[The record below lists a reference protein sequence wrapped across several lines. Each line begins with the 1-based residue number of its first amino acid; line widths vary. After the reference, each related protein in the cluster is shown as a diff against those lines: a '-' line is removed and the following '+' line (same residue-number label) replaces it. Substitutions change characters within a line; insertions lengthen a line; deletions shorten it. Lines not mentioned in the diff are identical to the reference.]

1 MSIISPKSSLS
12 LRRQSAEAKATA
24 YTTLEFSSAAWGP
37 HLANDVHQL
46 DCVQCRTARFVMMND
61 YRRTTSATSLLNQ
74 LEWSPLS
81 VRRRNSRLVAFYKS
95 VNNLSPVPVGQPRPS
110 SHQTRSHD
118 PLTFTPLTPR
128 TDYYKYSLSI
138 GTRCHSHYEPSRRL
152 IHSMQVS
159 STSLSLHHL
168 TEQNHNTPVVMGH
181 AHCWIFQQ
189 STKVGTRSLWWER
202 LVKMIGF

>member
-24 YTTLEFSSAAWGP
+24 YTTLEFSSAACGP

-81 VRRRNSRLVAFYKS
+81 VCRRNSRLLAFYKS

-128 TDYYKYSLSI
+128 TDYRYYKYSFLPYTIVDWNSLSFSL
-138 GTRCHSHYEPSRRL
+138 RAKPSVDSLHAGLQHL
-152 IHSMQVS
+152 IV
-159 STSLSLHHL
+159 STSSH
-168 TEQNHNTPVVMGH
+168 
-181 AHCWIFQQ
+181 
-189 STKVGTRSLWWER
+189 
-202 LVKMIGF
+202 